1 MLWHFVWGVGLAPVL
16 SPRHYGRISGHTV
29 YAGSFLKSSDF
40 QPLQSQAARQKN
52 AFGVFGGAEAA
63 PRPALEKIDGG
74 APKPEAL
81 LADTRAPASAKISS
95 QVFERPVP
103 QQGVSGDEVLAF
115 GMADYGRYLYQA
127 DFSDLRR
134 AVGRQ
139 ALSRVIVFE
148 IFLDNDGRVKQIKK
162 ISGSGDPSLDLFIQ
176 SKIDNAVFKS
186 DEAPRGR
193 WFTVRFS
200 LR

>member
-1 MLWHFVWGVGLAPVL
+1 MSLLWHFFWGIGLVPVL
-16 SPRHYGRISGHTV
+16 SWRHYGKISGRTV
-29 YAGSFLKSSDF
+29 YVGSFLKPSDF
-40 QPLQSQAARQKN
+40 LPFRPQASRQKN
-52 AFGVFGGAEAA
+52 AFGVLDGAEAA
-63 PRPALEKIDGG
+63 PSPALEKIEGD
-74 APKPEAL
+74 APKPENPFAGVRPSVS
-81 LADTRAPASAKISS
+81 TKIPS
-95 QVFERPVP
+95 QVPERKRGP
-103 QQGVSGDEVLAF
+103 GEEVLAF

-148 IFLDNDGRVKQIKK
+148 VLLDDDGRVARIKK

-186 DEAPRGR
+186 DVAPRGR
-193 WFTVRFS
+193 WFTVCFS